1 MSVNASFVIEP
12 LSSHHDRHAFTSG
25 NDALDTYLKRQA
37 NQDVKRRICRVFVLT
52 TPDAPKSVLGF
63 YTLSTSAIELANLP
77 EAQAR
82 KLPRHP
88 VPAALLGR
96 LAVAKSSRGSGLGS
110 MLLAD
115 AIKRTLA
122 VADEIGIYALLV
134 DAIDDNAR
142 QFYQHF
148 GFCLL
153 QQKGRRL
160 FLPLKS
166 I

>member
-1 MSVNASFVIEP
+1 MTVDSPLVIEP
-12 LSSHHDRHAFTSG
+12 LSSHHNRQAFTSG
-25 NDALDTYLKRQA
+25 NKALDAYLKRQA

-52 TPDAPKSVLGF
+52 APGAPEDVLGF
-63 YTLSTSAIELANLP
+63 YTLSTSAVELTDLP
-77 EAQAR
+77 ESLR
-82 KLPRHP
+82 LKLPRHP

-96 LAVAKSSRGSGLGS
+96 LAGAQQLQGLGLGS

-115 AIKRTLA
+115 ALKRTLA

-134 DAIDDNAR
+134 DAIDDPAQSFYAR
-142 QFYQHF
+142 L

-153 QQKGRRL
+153 QQGGRRL
-160 FLPLKS
+160 LLPLKS